1 VNLAVKDIRHNLLR
15 FILTVFGVAL
25 LMAST
30 IGMLGM
36 YRGIVFEALIVI
48 DGIGADLWVVE
59 GGKAGPFAESSAV
72 PANLDRRVAGV
83 AGVAA
88 TRRFIQYN
96 RQFEID
102 GALLRMSV
110 TGVDFPSDSGSWIP
124 LIAGRYFQSNRYE
137 AIADKTLALAVGD
150 EIRLG
155 RETYT
160 IVGVASGQVDMGGD
174 GLLFVTIPDAQAISQ
189 LLPSEAILLNRAAKG
204 KTRMGFGD
212 ETGSIAAVIV
222 ETLPSADI
230 GVVGDAIKRWGD
242 VEVTTKEEQKSQLLD
257 GRLGKLRFQILA
269 FTTMTLLICCAVIA
283 LTIYTMTIE
292 KVPQIALLKLIGAR
306 DRVIVG
312 MIAQQATLIG
322 FCGLIVAIAISFTIY
337 PRFPR
342 TVLIT
347 APDMAALSLVLMT
360 LSLAASWFA
369 IRRALAVR
377 AQEVLS

>member
-1 VNLAVKDIRHNLLR
+1 VNLAIKDIRHNLLR
-15 FILTVFGVAL
+15 FVLTVFGVGL
-25 LMAST
+25 LMAAT

-36 YRGIVFEALIVI
+36 YRGIVYEALVVI

-59 GGKAGPFAESSAV
+59 GGKSGPFAESSAV

-96 RQFEID
+96 QQFQFD
-102 GALLRMSV
+102 GLPLRMSI

-137 AIADKTLALAVGD
+137 AIADKTLGLVVGD

-155 RETYT
+155 RDTYT
-160 IVGVASGQVDMGGD
+160 IVGVATGQVDMGGD
-174 GLLFVTIPDAQAISQ
+174 GLLFVTIADAQVINQ

-204 KTRMGFGD
+204 KTRMGLGD
-212 ETGSIAAVIV
+212 DTGSVAAVIV
-222 ETLPSADI
+222 ETLPGADKE
-230 GVVGDAIKRWGD
+230 VVRDTIKRWGD
-242 VEVTTKEEQKSQLLD
+242 VEVLTKQDQETLLLD
-257 GRLGKLRFQILA
+257 GRLGKLRVQILA

-292 KVPQIALLKLIGAR
+292 KVAQIALLKLIGAR
-306 DRVIVG
+306 DRVIIG
-312 MIAQQATLIG
+312 MIAQQAGLIG
-322 FCGLIVAIAISFTIY
+322 FCGLVLAIAISFTIY

-347 APDMAALSLVLMT
+347 ESDLGVLSAVLMA

-377 AQEVLS
+377 AQEVLA

>member
-1 VNLAVKDIRHNLLR
+1 MNLAVKDIRHNLLR
-15 FILTVFGVAL
+15 FILTVFGVGL
-25 LMAST
+25 LMAAT

-36 YRGIVFEALIVI
+36 YRGIVYEALIVI

-59 GGKAGPFAESSAV
+59 GGKSGPFAESSAV

-96 RQFEID
+96 KQYDID
-102 GALLRMSV
+102 GVRLRMSV
-110 TGVDFPSDSGSWIP
+110 TGIDFPSDSGSWIP
-124 LIAGRYFQSNRYE
+124 LVAGRYLQSNRYE
-137 AIADKTLALAVGD
+137 AIADKTLGLAVAD

-155 RETYT
+155 RDTYT
-160 IVGVASGQVDMGGD
+160 VVGVASGQVDMAGD
-174 GLLFVTIPDAQAISQ
+174 GLLFVTIADAQAISQ
-189 LLPSEAILLNRAAKG
+189 ILPSEAILLNRAATG
-204 KTRMGFGD
+204 RTRMGFGE

-222 ETLPSADI
+222 ETLP
-230 GVVGDAIKRWGD
+230 GVDREVVRDTIQRWGD
-242 VEVTTKEEQKSQLLD
+242 VEVTTIDEQKSLLLD

-292 KVPQIALLKLIGAR
+292 KVAQIALLKLIGAR
-306 DRVIVG
+306 DRVVVG
-312 MIAQQATLIG
+312 MIAQQAALIG
-322 FCGLIVAIAISFTIY
+322 LCGLVLAIAISFTIY

-342 TVLIT
+342 TVLIL
-347 APDMAALSLVLMT
+347 PSDLGILSFVLMSLSLV
-360 LSLAASWFA
+360 ASWFA

>member
-1 VNLAVKDIRHNLLR
+1 MNLAVRDIRHSLLR
-15 FILTVFGVAL
+15 FVLTVFGVGL
-25 LMAST
+25 LMAAT

-59 GGKAGPFAESSAV
+59 GGKSGPFADSSAV

-83 AGVAA
+83 VGVAA

-96 RQFEID
+96 QQFEVD
-102 GALLRMSV
+102 GFPLRMSI
-110 TGVDFPSDSGSWIP
+110 TGIDYPSDIGSWIP

-137 AIADKTLALAVGD
+137 AIADKTLGLAVGD

-155 RETYT
+155 RDTYT
-160 IVGVASGQVDMGGD
+160 IVGVSTGQVDMSGD
-174 GLLFVTIPDAQAISQ
+174 GLLFVTIADAQVINQ

-204 KTRMGFGD
+204 KTRMGLGD
-212 ETGSIAAVIV
+212 ETGSVAAVIV
-222 ETLPSADI
+222 ETLPGADKE
-230 GVVGDAIKRWGD
+230 VVRDAIKRWGD
-242 VEVTTKEEQKSQLLD
+242 VEVLTKQDQETLLLD
-257 GRLGKLRFQILA
+257 GRLGKLRVQILA

-292 KVPQIALLKLIGAR
+292 KVAQIALLKLIGAR
-306 DRVIVG
+306 DRVIIG
-312 MIAQQATLIG
+312 MIAQQAGLIG
-322 FCGLIVAIAISFTIY
+322 FCGLVLAIGISFTIY

-347 APDMAALSLVLMT
+347 ESDLGVLSLVLLA

-377 AQEVLS
+377 AQEVLA

>member
-1 VNLAVKDIRHNLLR
+1 MNLAVKDIRHNLLR
-15 FILTVFGVAL
+15 FILTVFGVGL
-25 LMAST
+25 LMAAT

-36 YRGIVFEALIVI
+36 YRGIVYEALIVI

-59 GGKAGPFAESSAV
+59 GGKSGPFAESSAV

-96 RQFEID
+96 KQYDID
-102 GALLRMSV
+102 GVRLRMSV
-110 TGVDFPSDSGSWIP
+110 TGIDFPSDSGSWIP
-124 LIAGRYFQSNRYE
+124 LVAGRYLQSNRYE
-137 AIADKTLALAVGD
+137 AIADKTLGLAVAD

-155 RETYT
+155 RDTYT
-160 IVGVASGQVDMGGD
+160 VVGVASGQVDMAGD
-174 GLLFVTIPDAQAISQ
+174 GLLFVTIADAQAISQ
-189 LLPSEAILLNRAAKG
+189 ILPSEAILLNRAATG
-204 KTRMGFGD
+204 RTRMGFGE

-222 ETLPSADI
+222 ETLP
-230 GVVGDAIKRWGD
+230 GVDREVVRDTIQRWGD
-242 VEVTTKEEQKSQLLD
+242 VEVTTIDEQKSLLLD

-292 KVPQIALLKLIGAR
+292 KVAQIALLKLIGAR

-312 MIAQQATLIG
+312 MIAQQAALIG
-322 FCGLIVAIAISFTIY
+322 LCGLVLAIAISFTIY

-342 TVLIT
+342 TVLIL
-347 APDMAALSLVLMT
+347 PSDLGILSFVLMSLSLV
-360 LSLAASWFA
+360 ASWFA